1 MCKSSSTRLST
12 EPEPWKPS
20 FWGLLSF
27 GWADRPVGMAR
38 RQEPIGVK
46 DLYIPTQQG
55 AEECYKEFAAEWE
68 AKLKSGKS
76 RPLLRT
82 LFSLYGKR
90 FFVGGLFKI
99 IWSIFVIVGA
109 FYFVRSCVPPSL
121 VCLGACSVAADAA
134 AVRFDAVRCARSMS
148 LPAQHRCILQSV
160 VLIHMRSRAS
170 GCCTC

>member
-1 MCKSSSTRLST
+1 MSKSTRLST

-46 DLYIPTQQG
+46 DLYIPDQQK
-55 AEECYKEFAAEWE
+55 AEECYKEFETAFD
-68 AKLKSGKS
+68 AKLKSGVS

-82 LFSLYGKR
+82 LFGLYGRR

-109 FYFVRSCVPPSL
+109 FYFVRSCVPLLITSL
-121 VCLGACSVAADAA
+121 SPMQLRLQSAVYTLFVMRASICHTCL
-134 AVRFDAVRCARSMS
+134 RRCA
-148 LPAQHRCILQSV
+148 
-160 VLIHMRSRAS
+160 
-170 GCCTC
+170 